1 MIINDLSFL
10 NEVSS
15 SNVAGASGGY
25 YAPDVSFKKRIDIK
39 ARIDIKSRV
48 YAKGAQ
54 NELSFDLTALGRKG
68 SGTDIN
74 VNQTAVKDSLLG
86 GYASLTDGFVLSYAR

>member
-15 SNVAGASGGY
+15 ENLTGGRRGY
-25 YAPDVSFKKRIDIK
+25 TAPDVSFTKRIDVK
-39 ARIDIKSRV
+39 ANIDIRSNV

-54 NELSFDLTALGRKG
+54 NELSFDLAAIGKYG
-68 SGTDIN
+68 SGTEIN
-74 VNQTAVKDSLLG
+74 VNQVAVNRHSAG
-86 GYASLTDGFVLSYAR
+86 